1 MSDAKELGRH
11 FCSEV
16 HTVEV
21 TARLKDPKSKAE
33 QETRTYHLVVK
44 SQPQNEDAR
53 RFLQPSQVRT
63 VCGNSTDRKGSNV
76 GGTISGKH
84 EADLLQKDLHPL
96 RDGDSHKKECVAHS
110 KVQLYLCPPAPPGKL
125 PQGIFTSF
133 NCFMSCTTPPL
144 TLTVDVRDPF
154 RHCVKAVVT
163 RPFIHRPSRRRCR
176 CMQRS
181 FTTWPTSCGGRA

>member
-76 GGTISGKH
+76 GGSISGKH

-96 RDGDSHKKECVAHS
+96 RDGDSHKKSMSHIAR
-110 KVQLYLCPPAPPGKL
+110 Y
-125 PQGIFTSF
+125 
-133 NCFMSCTTPPL
+133 SCTFVLPL
-144 TLTVDVRDPF
+144 LLGNSLRGSLPLLI
-154 RHCVKAVVT
+154 A
-163 RPFIHRPSRRRCR
+163 S
-176 CMQRS
+176 
-181 FTTWPTSCGGRA
+181 